1 MVKGVRLSK
10 GQRALKRVSWRE
22 LFWSTSSDEGAGER
36 VVGGRGEGVVVRGVG
51 RGGEGV
57 AERVVGGRGE
67 GVVVRGVGRG
77 GEGVAERVV
86 GGGGE
91 GRLAAVRVIGWRRW
105 WTQGRRGGGE
115 RGGEGRGGEVG
126 RGEEVVVDRVLVEA

>member
-57 AERVVGGRGE
+57 AERVVGG
-67 GVVVRGVGRG
+67 
-77 GEGVAERVV
+77 
-86 GGGGE
+86 GGG

-126 RGEEVVVDRVLVEA
+126 RGEEVVDRVLVEA